1 MKKYC
6 PECGN
11 KLEDKD
17 MHIVFILDESGSMG
31 SIWDSTI
38 DAVNEYFNAQKLEE
52 GKTWVTLVKFDTEF
66 RPLYSFTP
74 LERIKP
80 LNRETYCPRGMTA
93 LHDAIGK
100 TIHEHKNR
108 KNIKTVFVVMTDGGE
123 NSSKEY
129 NLHTVKSLVENQK
142 KAGWDFVFLGANIDS
157 YGIGGSYGFNTTVNW
172 KATDLGVQ
180 NMTRATSFYTT
191 AYRTTGVAMASSE
204 LQNLVDDEDK

>member
-1 MKKYC
+1 MNNYC
-6 PECGN
+6 PECGK

-31 SIWDSTI
+31 PIWDSTI

-74 LERIKP
+74 LEDVKP
-80 LNRETYCPRGMTA
+80 LNRDTYCPRGMTA

-108 KNIKTVFVVMTDGGE
+108 KHVKTVFVVMTDGGE

-129 NLHTVKSLVENQK
+129 TLYSVKSLVENQK
-142 KAGWDFVFLGANIDS
+142 KDGWDFVFLGANIDS
-157 YGIGGSYGFNTTVNW
+157 YGIGGNYRFNTSVNW
-172 KATDLGVQ
+172 KATDTGVR
-180 NMTRATSFYTT
+180 NLTKSITT
-191 AYRTTGVAMASSE
+191 YFNAYRTSGVAMASSA
-204 LQNLVDDEDK
+204 LQDLVDEGDN

>member
-1 MKKYC
+1 MKYC

-66 RPLYSFTP
+66 RPLYNFMP
-74 LERIKP
+74 LKDIKP

-93 LHDAIGK
+93 LHDAIGR
-100 TIHEHKNR
+100 TIDEHKNR
-108 KNIKTVFVVMTDGGE
+108 KNIKTIFVVMTDGGE
-123 NSSKEY
+123 NSSKQ
-129 NLHTVKSLVENQK
+129 HTLDSVKTRIEKQK
-142 KAGWDFVFLGANIDS
+142 KDGWDFVFLGANIDS
-157 YGIGGSYGFNTTVNW
+157 YNVGGNYGFNTTVNW
-172 KATDLGVQ
+172 KATDRGV
-180 NMTRATSFYTT
+180 
-191 AYRTTGVAMASSE
+191 VAMASSMQNYSTVYRATGQSIGSAA
-204 LQNLVDDEDK
+204 LQEDVDSGSN

>member
-1 MKKYC
+1 MNKYC

-66 RPLYSFTP
+66 RPLYNFMP
-74 LERIKP
+74 LKDIKP
-80 LNRETYCPRGMTA
+80 LTRETYCPRGMTA

-100 TIHEHKNR
+100 TIDEHKNR
-108 KNIKTVFVVMTDGGE
+108 KNIKTIFVVMTDGGE
-123 NSSKEY
+123 NSSKQ
-129 NLHTVKSLVENQK
+129 HTLDSVKTRIEKQK
-142 KAGWDFVFLGANIDS
+142 KDGWDFVFLGANIDS
-157 YGIGGSYGFNTTVNW
+157 YNVGGNYGFNTTVNW
-172 KATDLGVQ
+172 KATDRGV
-180 NMTRATSFYTT
+180 
-191 AYRTTGVAMASSE
+191 VAMASSMQNYSTVYRATGQSIGSAA
-204 LQNLVDDEDK
+204 LQEDVDSGSN

>member
-1 MKKYC
+1 MNKYC

-74 LERIKP
+74 LEDIKP
-80 LNRETYCPRGMTA
+80 LTRETYTPRGMTA

-108 KNIKTVFVVMTDGGE
+108 KHVKTVFVVMTDGGE
-123 NSSKEY
+123 NSSREY

-142 KAGWDFVFLGANIDS
+142 KHGWDFVFLGANIDS
-157 YGIGGSYGFNTTVNW
+157 YNVGGNYGFNTTVNW
-172 KATDLGVQ
+172 KATDMGVQ
-180 NMTRATSFYTT
+180 NLTRAVASYSTT
-191 AYRTTGVAMASSE
+191 YRTSGVSVGSVV
-204 LQNLVDDEDK
+204 LQDLVDNGDN